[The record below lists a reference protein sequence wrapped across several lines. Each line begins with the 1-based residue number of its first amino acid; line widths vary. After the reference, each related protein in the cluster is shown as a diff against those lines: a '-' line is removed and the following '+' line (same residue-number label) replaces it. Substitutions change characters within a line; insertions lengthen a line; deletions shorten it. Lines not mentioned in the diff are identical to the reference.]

1 MRWWGQEAVSWEVLV
16 FVLLVLMCS
25 REGGLCWTRF
35 TKSYRPFFYPGAIEG
50 AGLTGEWSLALGP
63 ARGGGKLVWAE
74 STIGNWIVIT
84 AWLPCAI
91 GGAEPFTEQSALR
104 GGRGRDSI
112 ANPRW
117 RAKEEEQQMGKF
129 CLSLPFL
136 VQMTLAAY

>member
-1 MRWWGQEAVSWEVLV
+1 MLV

-25 REGGLCWTRF
+25 REGGLYWTRF
-35 TKSYRPFFYPGAIEG
+35 TRAYRLFCYPGATEG
-50 AGLTGEWSLALGP
+50 AGLIGEWSLAPCP
-63 ARGGGKLVWAE
+63 AREGKLVWAE
-74 STIGNWIVIT
+74 LTIGNWIVIT

-117 RAKEEEQQMGKF
+117 KAEGEEQQMGKF
-129 CLSLPFL
+129 SVSPSASLPK
-136 VQMTLAAY
+136 